1 MALPFSFHGQ
11 HVADNNYI
19 PENLPSI
26 EHYLSQISAKQ
37 QNRATGKYASKIK
50 KVFTEHE
57 KKMKTAITDSVYFF
71 NEDLNKNLE
80 VILNEIY
87 SSNPVINHGDYY
99 FFIKNSI
106 VPNAGCY
113 GDGSFEINLGL
124 FTTYNSDDELAYVI
138 CHEIAHKIL
147 DHSYKKLNDVMSTFN
162 SKETKEEIRKV
173 EKTKYGRTRAGL
185 TLLDG
190 LNSDFL
196 QHSKEAEVEADS
208 LGYIFFQNTG
218 YQPKSAVSAL
228 EKLKI
233 TDGSYFDFPIKL
245 DSIFDF
251 KSYPFKAYWLE
262 EEVPL
267 FEVSEEIDDFSF
279 ASAKEKT
286 HPEIDFRI
294 DKIQEGFSI
303 DDSGKVSNLSINEI
317 NKITSIQSITYAI
330 DLNLLDLAFYQLVRK
345 FEQGTIGESYYYETM
360 AKVLRRT
367 YTAKKNHELG
377 KYVPRKNNLS
387 DEKEL
392 NKIRLFLHNLE
403 LGEIR
408 RISLAFCETNLSKQ
422 PDNKPLKLTY
432 DFFKR

>member
-345 FEQGTIGESYYYETM
+345 FDFPY
-360 AKVLRRT
+360 
-367 YTAKKNHELG
+367 
-377 KYVPRKNNLS
+377 
-387 DEKEL
+387 
-392 NKIRLFLHNLE
+392 FLMVQL
-403 LGEIR
+403 I
-408 RISLAFCETNLSKQ
+408 
-422 PDNKPLKLTY
+422 
-432 DFFKR
+432 